1 MTAPAIIL
9 SHPQLGENIG
19 AAVRAMKNF
28 GLDDLRLV
36 KPRDPWPNEKARH
49 MAAGAADLLDKVRL
63 FETAADALADLQLVF
78 ATTARERG
86 VAKPVVTPPTAA
98 RQLLT

>member
-28 GLDDLRLV
+28 GLGDLRLIA
-36 KPRDPWPNEKARH
+36 PRDPWPNENARH
-49 MAAGAADLLDKVRL
+49 MAAGAADLLDQVRL
-63 FETAADALADLQLVF
+63 SDDAAAARGALQIVC

-86 VAKPVVTPPTAA
+86 VAKPVVTPPQAA
-98 RQLLT
+98 RQLR